1 MQALVKKQR
10 CAFLMFN
17 SKITL
22 MNTQLI
28 RIDGHHAPVH
38 VWPAQHNTD
47 LTPLHFA
54 HANGFPAGSYDKLL
68 RLLAQERTV
77 YAMDHRATWDSSP
90 YEPPSEFTWHSAA
103 DDLIAAIEQVSP
115 NGVIGVGHS
124 LGAVSTLLAA
134 IKRPDLFKQ
143 ILLVEPVMFPTRMF
157 VMFAG
162 VPKPL
167 RAKVFGLVKKTLLRR
182 ERWTTR
188 EEFTQA
194 LGGKSLFKGFSAEV
208 FQDYAT
214 HGLRE
219 SSQRTMPGA
228 SNDMLT
234 LSFRKTWE
242 AQVFLTP
249 PYVWQKI
256 KRLQVPCVVWRG
268 EVGDVVPMHA
278 WQKWEKIRPES
289 PVRVLP
295 KLGHMAPLQSPIL
308 MANEI
313 QKNLLSI

>member
-90 YEPPSEFTWHSAA
+90 YQPPSEFTWHSAA

-219 SSQRTMPGA
+219 SSQRAMPGA